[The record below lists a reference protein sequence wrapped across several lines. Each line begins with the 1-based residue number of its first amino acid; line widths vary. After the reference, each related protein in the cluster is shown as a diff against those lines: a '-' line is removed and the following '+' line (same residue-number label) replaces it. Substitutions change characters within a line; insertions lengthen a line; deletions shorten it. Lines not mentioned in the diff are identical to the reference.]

1 MILLIFSDA
10 HNPSRLIFNF
20 LRGVMFL
27 SEMVFAEVLGIIPI
41 SITQMLQAGQLQH
54 VMPIVSKPRTY

>member
-1 MILLIFSDA
+1 
-10 HNPSRLIFNF
+10 
-20 LRGVMFL
+20 
-27 SEMVFAEVLGIIPI
+27 MVFAEVLGIIPI